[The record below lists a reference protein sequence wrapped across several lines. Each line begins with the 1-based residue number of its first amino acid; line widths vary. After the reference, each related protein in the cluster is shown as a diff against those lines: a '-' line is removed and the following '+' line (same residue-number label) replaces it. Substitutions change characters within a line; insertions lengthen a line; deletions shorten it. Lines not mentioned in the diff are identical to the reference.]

1 MLPQHQSMANGRCR
15 QRYQRQQPIHRPKF
29 GPWLGVIDAI
39 LNDDEAARPGDVRAV
54 GALSRDGYAM
64 PDDCFVAAF
73 PAETTKAFLEGHV
86 RAFAYFGGVST
97 RILYDNTKIAVAR
110 ILGG

>member
-1 MLPQHQSMANGRCR
+1 
-15 QRYQRQQPIHRPKF
+15 
-29 GPWLGVIDAI
+29 
-39 LNDDEAARPGDVRAV
+39 
-54 GALSRDGYAM
+54 
-64 PDDCFVAAF
+64 
-73 PAETTKAFLEGHV
+73 V